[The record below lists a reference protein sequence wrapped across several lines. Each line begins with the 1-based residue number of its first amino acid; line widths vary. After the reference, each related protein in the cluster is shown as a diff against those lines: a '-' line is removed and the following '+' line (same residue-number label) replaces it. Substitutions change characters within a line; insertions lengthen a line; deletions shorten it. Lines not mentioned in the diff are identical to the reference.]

1 MLLLSHDKFCDAWP
15 HELHRQVCGQ
25 QAKQEKAPQN
35 QTSDEFAPALNV
47 VYLFI
52 SVSSW
57 SKSQSQ
63 NWRTLV
69 PRDPVHVFL
78 DVQAGDIFSRT
89 RVSGPIRGEYGGQ
102 LTNHRSPGPGF
113 PAPPPRHGLGDDEG
127 SEGLEPVLQTI
138 LDSVVLTVWAE
149 CVLGPLSSDL
159 LHQTFKKRT
168 YLSQPSGLRNHLPM
182 TLFRNTLYGFITYYC
197 LYKWQCTD
205 NVDLPDIFSNNY
217 TIRSCIISPS
227 TVSRL
232 KWLVQCWSCAV
243 SVHKLAILETDH
255 NHGVW
260 TWFIVPVKL
269 VNSFILTHGRRQQ
282 RSRAGIFLAT
292 VLPICYCRS

>member
-1 MLLLSHDKFCDAWP
+1 MLDHMSFTNKC
-15 HELHRQVCGQ
+15 VGKCQ
-25 QAKQEKAPQN
+25 QAKQEKTPQN

-52 SVSSW
+52 TVSSW

-102 LTNHRSPGPGF
+102 LTNHSSPGPGF

-138 LDSVVLTVWAE
+138 LDSVVLAVWAE

-159 LHQTFKKRT
+159 LHQTWRKE
-168 YLSQPSGLRNHLPM
+168 L
-182 TLFRNTLYGFITYYC
+182 I
-197 LYKWQCTD
+197 
-205 NVDLPDIFSNNY
+205 
-217 TIRSCIISPS
+217 
-227 TVSRL
+227 
-232 KWLVQCWSCAV
+232 
-243 SVHKLAILETDH
+243 
-255 NHGVW
+255 
-260 TWFIVPVKL
+260 
-269 VNSFILTHGRRQQ
+269 
-282 RSRAGIFLAT
+282 
-292 VLPICYCRS
+292 